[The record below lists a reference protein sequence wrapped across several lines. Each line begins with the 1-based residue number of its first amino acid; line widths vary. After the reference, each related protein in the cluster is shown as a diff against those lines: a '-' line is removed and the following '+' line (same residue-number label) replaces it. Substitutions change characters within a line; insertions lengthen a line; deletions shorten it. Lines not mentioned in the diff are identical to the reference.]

1 MSLVSGRDRHLIH
14 LGTETT
20 IGNTSTQDR
29 MFIRFSDQEDR
40 TDYTPVSTNTA
51 GTFRLDSGSKI
62 VGATRAK
69 DYILILTDT
78 SAYTMQFVGPPFTF
92 SIQQV
97 GSNCGL
103 IGQHALVYVDGAVYW
118 TCDRDWETKYN
129 L

>member
-20 IGNTSTQDR
+20 VGNTSTQDK

-51 GTFRLDSGSKI
+51 GTFRLDSGSRI

-78 SAYTMQFVGPPFTF
+78 SAYVMQFVGPPFTF
-92 SIQQV
+92 NIQQV
-97 GSNCGL
+97 GS
-103 IGQHALVYVDGAVYW
+103 IVV
-118 TCDRDWETKYN
+118 
-129 L
+129 